1 MLAALAEH
9 TWQVERE
16 QQVALTLQQSLL
28 PERLP
33 TLDGWDLFARYLP
46 ASDSGEVG
54 GDWYDVLALPDG
66 TAVVSIGDVAGHGL
80 GAAVTMGQLRNAIRA
95 YAVQDPSPDAVLDR
109 LTALLTRLRTP
120 TFATLFIGHLQPA
133 SGVLTWC
140 SAGHPP
146 PVHDESGRPTAW
158 LAGPVGPPV
167 GVAGGTPVTNRTVL
181 RPGARLLLYTDGL
194 VEERGRDIDAGLR
207 RVLTRTAS
215 ATDGDPPLREIVE
228 AVLTVAPQ
236 PRRDDV
242 AVLALH
248 RHVPAPKPVTAR
260 VADVDECWT
269 YPLEPTAAATMRRDV
284 RAALTGSGIDPDV
297 LDDLLLATSEAVNN
311 AVEHAQRPSRPEVEV
326 QVRISAGTARIAVQD
341 FGSWR
346 SRQPA
351 MDRGRGALLM
361 NAYGDVQ
368 VVSTST
374 GTLVVIER
382 RLGAGPDA
390 GPDAGPGAGVDPG

>member
-1 MLAALAEH
+1 
-9 TWQVERE
+9 VIN
-16 QQVALTLQQSLL
+16 
-28 PERLP
+28 
-33 TLDGWDLFARYLP
+33 
-46 ASDSGEVG
+46 
-54 GDWYDVLALPDG
+54 
-66 TAVVSIGDVAGHGL
+66 IGDVAGHGL

-95 YAVQDPSPDAVLDR
+95 YAVQDPSPEAVLDR

-120 TFATLFIGHLQPA
+120 SFATLFVGHLDP
-133 SGVLTWC
+133 GTGTLTWC

-146 PVHDESGRPTAW
+146 PVHDEPGRPVSW
-158 LAGPVGPPV
+158 LAGAVGPPL
-167 GVAGGTPVTNRTVL
+167 GVAGGTPVANRTVL

-194 VEERGRDIDAGLR
+194 IEERGRDIDAGLR
-207 RVLTRTAS
+207 RLLTRAVS
-215 ATDGDPPLREIVE
+215 ATDGDPPLRDVVE
-228 AVLTVAPQ
+228 AVLAVAPQ

-248 RHVPAPKPVTAR
+248 RHVPVAR
-260 VADVDECWT
+260 PATVPVADVDECWT
-269 YPLEPTAAATMRRDV
+269 YPLEPTAASTMRRDV
-284 RAALTGSGIDPDV
+284 RAALEGTGIDPDV

-326 QVRISAGTARIAVQD
+326 QVRISAGVARIAVQD

-361 NAYGDVQ
+361 NAYGDVR

-382 RLGAGPDA
+382 RLGEAA
-390 GPDAGPGAGVDPG
+390 RVQ